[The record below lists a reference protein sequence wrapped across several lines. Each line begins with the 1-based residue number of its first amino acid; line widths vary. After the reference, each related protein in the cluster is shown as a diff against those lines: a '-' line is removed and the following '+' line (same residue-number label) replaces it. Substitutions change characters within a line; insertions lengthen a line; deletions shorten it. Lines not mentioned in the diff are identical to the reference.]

1 MERREASGVALGTQ
15 YAINAPLQTPAM
27 WLTAVT
33 TVHYVDVEDTARLHV
48 AAAILQDVQSER
60 VFSIVDSFNWDQVL
74 DILRKQN
81 PGRQLQDNFCAGE
94 RIFTLVP
101 KARSEELLRRMGQ
114 PQWTSLEDIVA
125 MNTEDLRQAPAE

>member
-48 AAAILQDVQSER
+48 AAAILQDVRSER